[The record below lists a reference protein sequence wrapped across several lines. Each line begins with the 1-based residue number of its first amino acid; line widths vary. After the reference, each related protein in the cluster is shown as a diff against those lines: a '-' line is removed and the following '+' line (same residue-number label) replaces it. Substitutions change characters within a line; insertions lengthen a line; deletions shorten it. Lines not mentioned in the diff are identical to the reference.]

1 MTTKVVKS
9 IQKVKDHIDDV
20 KYNLSETSVEDEI
33 SANFYEAL
41 LGINLDQEGIKVDFV
56 PEWAPGLP
64 ISEKLPEKISLSHNY
79 YQPIHS
85 SVTRM
90 KGNINKNRKIVG
102 RIKRLEAT
110 ADLENR
116 QAGKVSVVY
125 VDDNNKAK
133 TVIARLTKEDYDR
146 AIEAQLRDGM
156 LRLS

>member
-1 MTTKVVKS
+1 MVYKIDYSELASS
-9 IQKVKDHIDDV
+9 INPIAFA
-20 KYNLSETSVEDEI
+20 KYLRDTGWVQFDT
-33 SANFYEAL
+33 
-41 LGINLDQEGIKVDFV
+41 
-56 PEWAPGLP
+56 
-64 ISEKLPEKISLSHNY
+64 KLPEKISLSHNY

-90 KGNINKNRKIVG
+90 KGNIKKNRKIVG

-146 AIEAQLRDGM
+146 AIEAHTKGWYVEVIGEMSGGRSSEIECSSFNIL
-156 LRLS
+156 